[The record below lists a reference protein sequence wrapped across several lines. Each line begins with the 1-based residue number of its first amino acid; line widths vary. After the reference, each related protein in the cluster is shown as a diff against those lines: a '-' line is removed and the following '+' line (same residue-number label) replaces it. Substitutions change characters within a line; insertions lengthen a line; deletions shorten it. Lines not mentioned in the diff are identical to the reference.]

1 MHIAFVSTFYYPRMH
16 GGTEQSLQ
24 YQAEAHVKKGVRA
37 TVISFHDGEKPEHF
51 THNGVDCLTLP
62 VPNFSR
68 CLDVKHRTSATVR
81 SLWHVI
87 DIYNPVAGRLLEKV
101 LREIKPDI
109 VQTHNLPGWSC
120 AAWSACRRLDLP
132 NIQVLHDFQL
142 TCPTA
147 TRFRA
152 GENCKGT
159 CMTCVPFGI
168 LRKRFSQRVNYVV
181 ANSNYTRE
189 LHLGLGYFSAAKRFE
204 VIYGAVPPP
213 VKSQGETQ
221 RPSQT
226 IRIGY
231 IGRLHST
238 KGIELL
244 IESFISVARKDMVLR
259 VAGSGPEPYEAELR
273 QKAQGAAVEF
283 LGHTPASDFFQSID
297 LLVVPSLWNEP
308 MGRVAIEAANHGVAV
323 VAAKRGG
330 IPELVQAG
338 KTGWL
343 FDPSV
348 SGELAGILSAVT
360 RDEILALRPNCL
372 AWGQTFSAEKT
383 SDKWISLYHD
393 VLDIKRHSASS
404 FDHESLHHEP
414 KL

>member
-1 MHIAFVSTFYYPRMH
+1 MHIALVSTFYYPRMH

-24 YQAEAHVKKGVRA
+24 YQAEAHAKKGLRV
-37 TVISFHDGEKPEHF
+37 TVISFHDGDKPERF
-51 THNGVDCLTLP
+51 THNGVDCITLP
-62 VPNFSR
+62 VPNFSQ
-68 CLDVKHRTSATVR
+68 CLDGKHRTSATVR

-87 DIYNPVAGRLLEKV
+87 DIYNPVAGRLLEKI
-101 LREIKPDI
+101 LRELKPDL

-147 TRFRA
+147 TRFRD
-152 GENCKGT
+152 GENCKDT
-159 CMTCVPFGI
+159 CMKCVPFGI
-168 LRKRFSQRVNYVV
+168 LRKRFSQRVNFVI

-189 LHLGLGYFSAAKRFE
+189 LHRSLGYFSAAKIFE

-213 VKSQGETQ
+213 VISQEET
-221 RPSQT
+221 RRSDQT

-244 IESFISVARKDMVLR
+244 MESYMAVARKDLVLR
-259 VAGSGPEPYEAELR
+259 IAGSGPKPYEAELR
-273 QKAQGAAVEF
+273 KKAQGAAIEF

-330 IPELVQAG
+330 IPELVKDG
-338 KTGWL
+338 KTGWI
-343 FDPSV
+343 FDPSIP
-348 SGELAGILSAVT
+348 GELAGILGKVT
-360 RDEILALRPNCL
+360 RDQIQALRSNCL

-383 SDKWISLYHD
+383 SDQWISLYTKA
-393 VLDIKRHSASS
+393 LNIKRNSASS
-404 FDHESLHHEP
+404 FVPEILKHEP
-414 KL
+414 KP